1 MAAFRFLRFFRFQLH
16 LPMTRALPRTNFHS
30 SRLIRFLA
38 DLSMVDAVEPGN
50 AFAEKLGLW
59 VDFTDAIT
67 LSAVHNTNA
76 AGPTDASAGMPSQA
90 GVAIA
95 DELNRIRTRLE
106 NSITKSGSASAGGTR
121 IAFPAPVLELP
132 MDLTA
137 AYTPYRRYHAAHQR
151 DMDLSIPPLRAN
163 VRQALTSASPALK
176 KLAALDAALDGIL
189 SDREEKLLAK
199 LPLLFKS
206 RFVQLFTAH
215 HQRLSDTGQADN
227 PAVWMH
233 AGGWLAR
240 FCSDLQTVLLAELD
254 LRLQPALGLIEA
266 FNQEI
271 EDRHE

>member
-1 MAAFRFLRFFRFQLH
+1 
-16 LPMTRALPRTNFHS
+16 MTRAVQRTNFHS
-30 SRLIRFLA
+30 SRLIRFLS

-67 LSAVHNTNA
+67 LSAVHSASA
-76 AGPTDASAGMPSQA
+76 AGPVDAPS
-90 GVAIA
+90 GVPSVARAAIA
-95 DELNRIRTRLE
+95 DELNRVRVRLE

-121 IAFPAPVLELP
+121 IAFPSPALDLP
-132 MDLTA
+132 MDLMA
-137 AYTPYRRYHAAHQR
+137 AYTPYRRYYTAHQR

-163 VRQALTSASPALK
+163 VREALANASPALK

-189 SDREEKLLAK
+189 GEREGKLLAK

-215 HQRLSDTGQADN
+215 QQRLSDTGQADN
-227 PAVWMH
+227 PALWMQ

-254 LRLQPALGLIEA
+254 VRLQPTLGLIEA

-271 EDRHE
+271 EK